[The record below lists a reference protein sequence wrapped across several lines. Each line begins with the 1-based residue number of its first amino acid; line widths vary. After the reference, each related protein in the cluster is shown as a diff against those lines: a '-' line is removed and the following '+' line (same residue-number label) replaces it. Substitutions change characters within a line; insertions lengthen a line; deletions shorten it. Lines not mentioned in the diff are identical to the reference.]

1 MTATPIHKRVFAAL
15 LVVALLVLGSALPAS
30 AQPSPDLVKFQ
41 VGGAILGMPRR
52 WAETLFRARTEGHW
66 RDAKSGSL
74 KTLIDAQAP
83 TGIARFNF
91 VASTITHSKYRLP
104 PEFPTPFDF
113 GIEIDGMRQS
123 AAEVAAILKHKPHA
137 IPPENAEIDEDGFVV
152 RQPMKDFHWV
162 RPTHPRPFD
171 QLLIVRYGDRPFP
184 PPTLDYFQISS
195 GCLPSLATQSTD
207 PL

>member
-1 MTATPIHKRVFAAL
+1 VTATPIHKRVFAAL

-41 VGGAILGMPRR
+41 IGDATLGMPTR

-91 VASTITHSKYRLP
+91 VGRGITSRLP

-113 GIEIDGMRQS
+113 GILIDGMRQS
-123 AAEVAAILKHKPHA
+123 PGPAEVAEHLKRDPYA
-137 IPPENAEIDEDGFVV
+137 MPPENAEVDEDGFVV
-152 RQPMKDFHWV
+152 RKPMNYFYWV

-171 QLLIVRYGDRPFP
+171 QLLIVRYGNRPFP
-184 PPTLDYFQISS
+184 PPTLAYFQISS
-195 GCLPSLATQSTD
+195 ECLPSLATQSEN